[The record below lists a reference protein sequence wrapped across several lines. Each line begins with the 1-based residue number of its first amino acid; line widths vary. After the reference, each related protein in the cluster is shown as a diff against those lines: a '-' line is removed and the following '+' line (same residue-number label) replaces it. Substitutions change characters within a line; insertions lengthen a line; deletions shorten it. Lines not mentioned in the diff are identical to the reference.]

1 MKILHIIDSGG
12 LYGAEIMLLNLMT
25 EQIRLGHDPILAS
38 IGDLNC
44 PEKEIE
50 SESIK
55 KGITVQKFRMR
66 PGPNFLGA
74 IHILDYAMSQN
85 INLLHSHG
93 YKSNILFGFM
103 PKWFR
108 KLPLVTTI
116 HGWTGTS
123 GFNKMKIYEWF
134 DSISLRFIDV
144 IVLVNSA
151 MKNHKKIVGRKNLNI
166 QVINNGIVLR
176 EQVID
181 KEKKIELDSEII
193 KFCRSGFTV
202 GAIGRLSVEK
212 GYDCLLDAIKTIK
225 DTIDDVRLIIIGE
238 GSQRHELEH
247 KINALDLRKNIFLP
261 GYIRNAKEYIPF
273 FDLFVLSSLTEGLPM
288 TVLEAMDA
296 GVPIVA
302 TKVGGVPDV
311 LGHGKFGHL
320 VNKATGAELA
330 QGIMQIIREPEK
342 GKTMAEK
349 AKLQVSRHFT
359 SALMAK
365 QYVEIYRS
373 LF

>member
-12 LYGAEIMLLNLMT
+12 LYGAEIMLLNLMA

-38 IGDLNC
+38 IGDLSC
-44 PEKEIE
+44 HEKEIE

-55 KGITVQKFRMR
+55 KGIAVQKFRMR

-74 IHILDYAMSQN
+74 IHILKYARSQN
-85 INLLHSHG
+85 IDLLHSHG
-93 YKSNILFGFM
+93 YKSNILFGFL

-123 GFNKMKIYEWF
+123 GFNKMKIYELF
-134 DSISLRFIDV
+134 DSLSLRFIDV

-238 GSQRHELEH
+238 GSQRHELEQ

-261 GYIRNAKEYIPF
+261 GYRKNAREYIPF

-342 GKTMAEK
+342 GKTMAEE